1 MRINSRTKG
10 KVGELEASQLLKD
23 MGFECRRGQQF
34 AGGTDSPDIVHNI
47 PGIHFEVKRTQRLNV
62 YKAMDQANNDKRPT
76 EDAIVLH
83 RANKRR
89 WVAIIDAEVLLK
101 LFKDYI
107 VEPAS

>member
-1 MRINSRTKG
+1 MSINSRTKG
-10 KVGELEASQLLKD
+10 KVGELEAVALLRGV
-23 MGFECRRGQQF
+23 GFEARRGQQF
-34 AGGTDSPDIVHNI
+34 SGGNDSPDVIHNI
-47 PGIHFEVKRTQRLNV
+47 PGMHLEIKRSERLNL